1 MLITRFDCS
10 ISKTVTKKKQHGN
23 KQQKKTSFF
32 FDHLCTFAYDSKISI
47 FAVERGIFIYPTYL
61 LYSHAGSSV
70 RKSHGCRSMLSVH
83 HEFKDCNVFA
93 FKHVFK
99 INWLI
104 NKLHQKNYLN
114 SRRVRQIGTLIRT
127 KKEKQRLSPSSYS

>member
-1 MLITRFDCS
+1 MLITRFYCS
-10 ISKTVTKKKQHGN
+10 ISKAVAGNKQHGN
-23 KQQKKTSFF
+23 KQQKKIGLFSN
-32 FDHLCTFAYDSKISI
+32 HLGTFAYDSKITI
-47 FAVERGIFIYPTYL
+47 FAAERGIFIYQTYL
-61 LYSHAGSSV
+61 LYSHDGSSV
-70 RKSHGCRSMLSVH
+70 RKSHGCRSMLGVH

-93 FKHVFK
+93 FKHLFK